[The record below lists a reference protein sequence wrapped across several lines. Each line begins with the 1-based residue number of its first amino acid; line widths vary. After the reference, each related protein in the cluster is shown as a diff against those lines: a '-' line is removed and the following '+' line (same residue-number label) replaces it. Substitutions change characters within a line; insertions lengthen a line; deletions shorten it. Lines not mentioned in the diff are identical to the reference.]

1 MNPST
6 WICLLTYSTAVVPT
20 TAGTAKA
27 HMPAHHALAGR
38 GERGVESAKMVRLT
52 STGLLPVLVGAYLG
66 AHTLGVVTYSERL
79 LRQAA
84 NVGR

>member
-1 MNPST
+1 M
-6 WICLLTYSTAVVPT
+6 PT

-66 AHTLGVVTYSERL
+66 AHTLGGATYSERL